1 MAKETVYN
9 NTLVSG
15 AADETLTYTRYVKDE
30 SSGKSTKELL
40 DEKVNK
46 TDQLGTTQIADKAV
60 TTEKLENESVTT
72 DKLDAASVTTDK
84 VADANITTSKLADS
98 SVETEKINN
107 KAVTTDKLND
117 GAVDNT
123 KLSPNAVTSEK
134 IKDESII
141 TEKLNDRAVTTEKVE
156 EKAITNTKIGDSAV
170 DGRTISEASVE
181 KKHLANDSVATEK
194 LQDSAITS
202 DKIHTDAV
210 TEEKI
215 KDSSVS
221 NSKLADNSVGTSKI
235 KDGNITNE
243 KVANNTLTLDK
254 LDPEL
259 RKSIQAATGL
269 PENLVETIQDVDK
282 EVKTLHSKDTD
293 LQSQITDKQQ
303 QISAH
308 NKDIELLQTR
318 STQMELTINNI
329 AATGG
334 ASVANTVAYTN
345 TTSGLES
352 VNAQGAIDELAA
364 KNKSQDATISA
375 KAKKTDVQAAVSEL
389 KEKDSALSAEIA
401 KKANDSDVTSKF
413 TEESERVNGELAK
426 KANAEDI
433 SAQMQTEQER
443 VNAEFAK
450 KFDKESILQESGDAE
465 DKVMSQ
471 KAVSAKLSDLALNTG
486 LGAKSY
492 STSNEW
498 SSLFVDFVIGNE
510 YRITVSNVTTED
522 SLFIRYKKK
531 NVYNIPLSIGE
542 TTKDII
548 IKENC
553 DEIRFKDGIVS
564 VRNITPENT
573 QNNISTAKKDIE
585 DIKSKEYSFIPS
597 RYFKELYIEGIE
609 PSKIKF
615 VKLVNNGN
623 GTYRVSFRGETTSNV
638 IAESN
643 SCKYG
648 DIIHAFNNTISIYA
662 IVDFDQLTPSFDK
675 FIDLELSN
683 KYSIIDNFPSI
694 QRYKENINNIVIRNY
709 NDNIHL
715 GEGVIDGER
724 VKLTGNYKINY
735 ISILGNTCFIKKGVT
750 SKKSLFINNSTFY
763 HKEGDIATGLS
774 ELENVTSTVIP
785 AITNNKEVVLSAS
798 AGYNQLIV
806 VINIIKALDEWLQGD
821 TKEEKLKYLKDNITS
836 IVVTFNGWIE
846 SSDNKGW
853 FKQSNANTLEW
864 VGSVN
869 FSSSVPTS
877 SSRTIGS
884 SFIDSDG
891 NIKII
896 IYTNLEGVSK
906 IHFNGFDFDINS
918 NLPGIISSVGIPIEN
933 TSNEYKYIIN
943 GKEYNIPYQLNGI
956 ENICDEMKLTNK
968 TARIVKRIGVK
979 KLEKSI
985 TGATITSSDNI
996 TLISIPTSYFPN
1008 YISGNNNIRLIS
1020 PKFGYIEYGS
1030 NPFFKYIHLDG
1041 DIINIYTAKK
1051 YNSIEEGLSDLA
1063 DSIVLYNIR
1072 NVYYNIT
1079 FSEEIFNEN
1088 SEDISIKCSEYL
1100 NAIVEQ
1106 NLTYGAFSKDKSKGV
1121 RVYKNLSYK
1130 NFDGFKDT
1138 TYTNDKT
1145 SNIITVQPEDVGL
1158 DFYGCGAALTQS
1170 SAYMLSKLNAERRK
1184 TILTEMFSPY
1194 KGNFSILRLCFGES
1208 DFRLG
1213 SDYYTYDDI
1222 EEGEDYALEHFSIG
1236 EESSKTKDYQ
1246 YIIPILREIL
1256 SINPSIKIIGCPWKY
1271 PKWFWGKHGET
1282 LVYNEQIANTMANY
1296 LLKAIDAYNNIGIR
1310 IFGVSVVNEPE
1321 FHSKFTVENHQDLI
1335 SNYVGPLLKSKYP
1348 QIKIMGFESNYRE
1361 EEWYNTISSANDMYI
1376 DAIAVHT
1383 YNGKVNDSNFVKFRQ
1398 KYRNLGLFVTERRCM
1413 QSDSEKDAFTIMYKE
1428 IAHDALKA
1436 NGQLIVLWNL
1446 ALDENGNPAGGGN
1459 TGRRGVI
1466 TIPKNNSTIVIRNK
1480 EYYMLES
1487 LSYNM
1492 HNSHIIGSTSLPT
1505 DKLYSISMKNNKKI
1519 RTVIMNGDANDTK
1532 VTIGI
1537 KDEFVTVLVPSYDSL
1552 VIEKK
1557 L

>member
-1 MAKETVYN
+1 MKQFSKELGKVSITPKGDWDSSIANEKLDIVYDRRNNQAYIAKQDVPIGVDIDNREYWQPLN
-9 NTLVSG
+9 VSG
-15 AADETLTYTRYVKDE
+15 YADNNFINLT
-30 SSGKSTKELL
+30 
-40 DEKVNK
+40 
-46 TDQLGTTQIADKAV
+46 A
-60 TTEKLENESVTT
+60 ENENGTITAYESLEEAVATIFPINRRVGATLSFYNLNVDRLDRQAEFELWQFNST
-72 DKLDAASVTTDK
+72 DLANWENKDYWNNIYYNWNVFAGWYID
-84 VADANITTSKLADS
+84 ADALKNH
-98 SVETEKINN
+98 VEIPNVGQYAYVGDN
-107 KAVTTDKLND
+107 LND
-117 GAVDNT
+117 ALLYQCKTNGT
-123 KLSPNAVTSEK
+123 W
-134 IKDESII
+134 
-141 TEKLNDRAVTTEKVE
+141 
-156 EKAITNTKIGDSAV
+156 TNTGIKV
-170 DGRTISEASVE
+170 RNYISV
-181 KKHLANDSVATEK
+181 V
-194 LQDSAITS
+194 
-202 DKIHTDAV
+202 
-210 TEEKI
+210 
-215 KDSSVS
+215 VS
-221 NSKLADNSVGTSKI
+221 
-235 KDGNITNE
+235 GNITIGDNGNWFSDGE
-243 KVANNTLTLDK
+243 DTGIPATPAIDEQLDN
-254 LDPEL
+254 
-259 RKSIQAATGL
+259 I
-269 PENLVETIQDVDK
+269 I
-282 EVKTLHSKDTD
+282 SKHESLSRTV
-293 LQSQITDKQQ
+293 QG
-303 QISAH
+303 
-308 NKDIELLQTR
+308 
-318 STQMELTINNI
+318 I

-334 ASVANTVAYTN
+334 ASTATN
-345 TTSGLES
+345 VTYNNDASGLNAE
-352 VNAQGAIDELAA
+352 NAQDAIDELQSS
-364 KNKSQDATISA
+364 KINK
-375 KAKKTDVQAAVSEL
+375 
-389 KEKDSALSAEIA
+389 
-401 KKANDSDVTSKF
+401 TSI
-413 TEESERVNGELAK
+413 V
-426 KANAEDI
+426 
-433 SAQMQTEQER
+433 
-443 VNAEFAK
+443 
-450 KFDKESILQESGDAE
+450 QESGEAE

-471 KAVSAKLSDLALNTG
+471 KVVSDKLSDLALNTG
-486 LGAKSY
+486 LGTKSY
-492 STSNEW
+492 SASNKW

-510 YRITVSNVTTED
+510 YQITVANVTIED
-522 SLFIRYKKK
+522 SLFIRYKNK
-531 NVYNIPLSIGE
+531 NVYSIHLSIGE
-542 TTKDII
+542 TTKNII

-553 DEIRFKDGIVS
+553 DEIRFREGLVS
-564 VRNITPENT
+564 VRNITQENT

-615 VKLVNNGN
+615 VRLVNNGD
-623 GTYRVSFRGETTSNV
+623 GTYRVSFRGEITSNT

-662 IVDFDQLTPSFDK
+662 IVDFDQLTPSFDE

-694 QRYKENINNIVIRNY
+694 KRYKENINNIVIRNY

-735 ISILGNTCFIKKGVT
+735 ISILGNTCLIKKGFT
-750 SKKSLFINNSTFY
+750 SKNSLFINNSIFY
-763 HKEGDIATGLS
+763 HKDGEIATDLS
-774 ELENVTSTVIP
+774 GLENVTSTVIP

-806 VINIIKALDEWLQGD
+806 VINIIKALDEWLQGN

-836 IVVTFNGWIE
+836 ITVTFNGWIE

-853 FKQSNANTLEW
+853 FKQSNADTLEW
-864 VGSVN
+864 VGSLN

-877 SSRTIGS
+877 SSRAIGS
-884 SFIDSDG
+884 SYIDSDG

-906 IHFNGFDFDINS
+906 IHFNGFDFDING
-918 NLPGIISSVGIPIEN
+918 NLPGIISSVGIPVEN

-956 ENICDEMKLTNK
+956 ENVYDEMRLTNK
-968 TARIVKRIGVK
+968 TARIVQRIGVK

-985 TGATITSSDNI
+985 SGATITSSGNI

-1008 YISGNNNIRLIS
+1008 YISGNKNIRLIS
-1020 PKFGYIEYGS
+1020 PKFGYIEYS
-1030 NPFFKYIHLDG
+1030 NNPFFKYIHLDG

-1051 YNSIEEGLSDLA
+1051 YNSVEEGLSDLA
-1063 DSIVLYNIR
+1063 DSIVLYSIK

-1088 SEDISIKCSEYL
+1088 SEDISIKCSKYI

-1106 NLTYGAFSKDKSKGV
+1106 NLTYGAFSKDKSKGI

-1145 SNIITVQPEDVGL
+1145 SNLITIQPEDVGL

-1170 SAYMLSKLNAERRK
+1170 SAYMLSKLNAEIRK
-1184 TILTEMFSPY
+1184 KILTEMFSPY

-1256 SINPSIKIIGCPWKY
+1256 SINPSIKIIACPWKY
-1271 PKWFWGKHGET
+1271 PKWFWGKHGEV

-1321 FHSKFTVENHQDLI
+1321 FHSNFTVENHQDLI

-1413 QSDSEKDAFTIMYKE
+1413 QSDSEKNAFNIMYKE

-1436 NGQLIVLWNL
+1436 NGQLIALWNL

-1466 TIPKNNSTIVIRNK
+1466 TIPKNTSTIVIRNK

-1487 LSYNM
+1487 LSYGM

-1552 VIEKK
+1552 VIEKE